1 MDHVLMQGVEAV
13 EHILFGTPEL
23 TLRYPSWVNSRRIR

>member
-1 MDHVLMQGVEAV
+1 VLMQGVEAV

-23 TLRYPSWVNSRRIR
+23 TLKYPSFINAHRVR